1 MLRVP
6 SSFRLTLSCGVT
18 LTFNVRDHQLT
29 GRPADV
35 RPPAR
40 LDHQQAGIIK
50 VELVLRFGVAR
61 IHGHRRNAAQR
72 HGEQQLHD
80 LGAVRQ
86 HERNSLRARDA
97 DSRELVHG
105 TGPLAACDAA
115 IRASGQ
121 IGAGLGLPSRK
132 IAGNGSGING
142 VAPVTEPPHT
152 RFPGAG
158 VSGAPP
164 LTGHL
169 GRAAPG

>member
-105 TGPLAACDAA
+105 TGRSPCDTTMPS
-115 IRASGQ
+115 SGQ
-121 IGAGLGLPSRK
+121 IRAGLGLPSRK
-132 IAGNGSGING
+132 IAI
-142 VAPVTEPPHT
+142 
-152 RFPGAG
+152 
-158 VSGAPP
+158 
-164 LTGHL
+164 
-169 GRAAPG
+169 